1 MRPTP
6 AQVKSEIFRKYLE
19 GYPETEISK
28 LCNVSVANVSSI
40 VKEESTKDGYNLVIR
55 EVVKMFKSNNLE
67 IDDVIAG
74 IRLRN
79 KVKEVGLT
87 ISFFEEFLEVT
98 NTESFRLGMDHE
110 KFLDIVKRMLHFE
123 KIIKIKL
130 EEIPDFSDNAIKEF
144 TRLIGEISK
153 AEAKLTQLYDNYG
166 VKKSEVERYLKEKS
180 LFEKSKL
187 VGIALPTHYDW
198 MVISDSKFKKA
209 SKIMKAK
216 IDPKILYKKLNAVYR
231 QPDKHIDIVKQ
242 IMNSSD
248 ISVNYRRYPRF

>member
-1 MRPTP
+1 MRATP

-28 LCNVSVANVSSI
+28 LCHLSVANVSSI
-40 VKEESTKDGYNLVIR
+40 VKEESTKDGYYLVIR

-87 ISFFEEFLEVT
+87 ISFFEELLEVT

-123 KIIKIKL
+123 KNIKMKI
-130 EEIPDFSDNAIKEF
+130 EDIPDFSHNATKEF
-144 TRLIGEISK
+144 ARVISEISK
-153 AEAKLTQLYDNYG
+153 AKKELSQIYAKHS
-166 VKKSEVERYLKEKS
+166 VKKSDIDEYRKEKFS
-180 LFEKSKL
+180 YLQYKFEK
-187 VGIALPTHYDW
+187 D
-198 MVISDSKFKKA
+198 DS
-209 SKIMKAK
+209 ST
-216 IDPKILYKKLNAVYR
+216 
-231 QPDKHIDIVKQ
+231 
-242 IMNSSD
+242 
-248 ISVNYRRYPRF
+248 

>member
-1 MRPTP
+1 MRATP

-28 LCNVSVANVSSI
+28 LCHVSVANVSSI

-98 NTESFRLGMDHE
+98 NTESFGLGMDHE

-123 KIIKIKL
+123 KNLKIKL
-130 EEIPDFSDNAIKEF
+130 EEIPDFSHNATKEF
-144 TRLIGEISK
+144 ARLTGEILK
-153 AEAKLTQLYDNYG
+153 AKAKLKQLYGKYA
-166 VKKSEVERYLKEKS
+166 VRKSDIDEYRKEKFS
-180 LFEKSKL
+180 YLQYKFEK
-187 VGIALPTHYDW
+187 DD
-198 MVISDSKFKKA
+198 DS
-209 SKIMKAK
+209 ST
-216 IDPKILYKKLNAVYR
+216 
-231 QPDKHIDIVKQ
+231 
-242 IMNSSD
+242 
-248 ISVNYRRYPRF
+248 

>member
-1 MRPTP
+1 MRATP

-28 LCNVSVANVSSI
+28 LCNVSVAHVSSI
-40 VKEESTKDGYNLVIR
+40 VKEESTKDGYILVIR

-123 KIIKIKL
+123 KILKIKL
-130 EEIPDFSDNAIKEF
+130 EDIPDFSHNATKEF
-144 TRLIGEISK
+144 ARLNGEISK
-153 AEAKLTQLYDNYG
+153 AKAKLTQLYDKYA

-187 VGIALPTHYDW
+187 VEITSPTHYDW
-198 MVISDSKFKKA
+198 MVFSDSKFKKA

-216 IDPKILYKKLNAVYR
+216 IDPKILYKKLNSVYKE
-231 QPDKHIDIVKQ
+231 PDKHIDIVKQ
-242 IMNSSD
+242 IMNSSN
-248 ISVNYRRYPRF
+248 ISVNFRRYPRF

>member
-1 MRPTP
+1 MRATP

-28 LCNVSVANVSSI
+28 LCHVSVANVSSI
-40 VKEESTKDGYNLVIR
+40 VKEESTKDGYYLVIR

-87 ISFFEEFLEVT
+87 ISFFEELLEVT

-123 KIIKIKL
+123 KNSKIKI
-130 EEIPDFSDNAIKEF
+130 EDIPDFSHNATKEF
-144 TRLIGEISK
+144 ARLISEISK
-153 AEAKLTQLYDNYG
+153 AKKELSQIYAKHS
-166 VKKSEVERYLKEKS
+166 VKKSDIDEYRKEKFS
-180 LFEKSKL
+180 YLQYKFEK
-187 VGIALPTHYDW
+187 D
-198 MVISDSKFKKA
+198 DS
-209 SKIMKAK
+209 ST
-216 IDPKILYKKLNAVYR
+216 
-231 QPDKHIDIVKQ
+231 
-242 IMNSSD
+242 
-248 ISVNYRRYPRF
+248 

>member
-1 MRPTP
+1 MRATP

-19 GYPETEISK
+19 GYPETEIGK
-28 LCNVSVANVSSI
+28 LFNVSVAHVSSI

-55 EVVKMFKSNNLE
+55 EVVKKFKSNNLE

-123 KIIKIKL
+123 KILKIKL
-130 EEIPDFSDNAIKEF
+130 EDIPDFSHNATKEF
-144 TRLIGEISK
+144 ARLTGEILK
-153 AEAKLTQLYDNYG
+153 AKTKLKQLYGKYA
-166 VKKSEVERYLKEKS
+166 VKKSDIDEYRKEKFS
-180 LFEKSKL
+180 YLQYKFEK
-187 VGIALPTHYDW
+187 DN
-198 MVISDSKFKKA
+198 DS
-209 SKIMKAK
+209 ST
-216 IDPKILYKKLNAVYR
+216 
-231 QPDKHIDIVKQ
+231 
-242 IMNSSD
+242 
-248 ISVNYRRYPRF
+248 

>member
-6 AQVKSEIFRKYLE
+6 VLVKSEIFRKYLE

-28 LCNVSVANVSSI
+28 LCNVSVAHVSSI
-40 VKEESTKDGYNLVIR
+40 VKEESKKDGYILVIR
-55 EVVKMFKSNNLE
+55 EVVKMFKMNNLE

-98 NTESFRLGMDHE
+98 NTESFRLGMDYE

-123 KIIKIKL
+123 KILKIKL
-130 EEIPDFSDNAIKEF
+130 EDTPDFSHNATKEF
-144 TRLIGEISK
+144 ARLNGEISK
-153 AEAKLTQLYDNYG
+153 AKAKLKQLYGKYA

-180 LFEKSKL
+180 LFEKSTL
-187 VGIALPTHYDW
+187 AEITSPTHYDW
-198 MVISDSKFKKA
+198 MVFSDDKFKKA

-216 IDPKILYKKLNAVYR
+216 IDPKILYKNLNSVYKE
-231 QPDKHIDIVKQ
+231 PDKHIDIVKQ
-242 IMNSSD
+242 IMNSPN
-248 ISVNYRRYPRF
+248 ISVNFRRYPRF

>member
-28 LCNVSVANVSSI
+28 LCHVSVANVSSI
-40 VKEESTKDGYNLVIR
+40 VKEESTKDGYYLVIR

-79 KVKEVGLT
+79 QVKKVGLT
-87 ISFFEEFLEVT
+87 TSFFEEFLEVT
-98 NTESFRLGMDHE
+98 NTKSFRLGMDHE
-110 KFLDIVKRMLHFE
+110 KFLDIVKKMLRFE
-123 KIIKIKL
+123 KNTKIKI
-130 EEIPDFSDNAIKEF
+130 EDMPDFSHNAAKEF
-144 TRLIGEISK
+144 VRLNGEISK
-153 AEAKLTQLYDNYG
+153 ANSKLTKLYDNYA

-180 LFEKSKL
+180 LFAKAKL
-187 VGIALPTHYDW
+187 VGITAPTHYDW
-198 MVISDSKFKKA
+198 MVFSDSKFKKA
-209 SKIMKAK
+209 SKIMKVK
-216 IDPKILYKKLNAVYR
+216 IDPKILYKKLNSVYKN
-231 QPDKHIDIVKQ
+231 PDKHIDIVKQ

-248 ISVNYRRYPRF
+248 ISVNSRRFSRF

>member
-6 AQVKSEIFRKYLE
+6 PLVKSEIIRKHLE

-28 LCNVSVANVSSI
+28 LCHVSVANVSSI
-40 VKEESTKDGYNLVIR
+40 VKEESTKDGYYLVIR

-87 ISFFEEFLEVT
+87 ISFFEELLEVT

-123 KIIKIKL
+123 KNIKMKI
-130 EEIPDFSDNAIKEF
+130 EDIPDFSHNATKEF
-144 TRLIGEISK
+144 ARVISEISK
-153 AEAKLTQLYDNYG
+153 AKKELSLIYAKHS
-166 VKKSEVERYLKEKS
+166 VKKSDIDEYRKEKFS
-180 LFEKSKL
+180 YLQYKFEK
-187 VGIALPTHYDW
+187 D
-198 MVISDSKFKKA
+198 DS
-209 SKIMKAK
+209 ST
-216 IDPKILYKKLNAVYR
+216 
-231 QPDKHIDIVKQ
+231 
-242 IMNSSD
+242 
-248 ISVNYRRYPRF
+248 

>member
-28 LCNVSVANVSSI
+28 LCHVSVAHVSSI

-98 NTESFRLGMDHE
+98 DTESFRLGMDYE
-110 KFLDIVKRMLHFE
+110 KFLDIAKRMLRFE
-123 KIIKIKL
+123 KNVKIKL
-130 EEIPDFSDNAIKEF
+130 EDIPDFSHNATKEF
-144 TRLIGEISK
+144 VRLTGEISK
-153 AEAKLTQLYDNYG
+153 AKKELSQIYAKHS
-166 VKKSEVERYLKEKS
+166 VKKSDIDEYRKEKFS
-180 LFEKSKL
+180 YLQYKFEK
-187 VGIALPTHYDW
+187 D
-198 MVISDSKFKKA
+198 DS
-209 SKIMKAK
+209 ST
-216 IDPKILYKKLNAVYR
+216 
-231 QPDKHIDIVKQ
+231 
-242 IMNSSD
+242 
-248 ISVNYRRYPRF
+248 

>member
-1 MRPTP
+1 MRATP

-28 LCNVSVANVSSI
+28 LCHVSVANVSSI
-40 VKEESTKDGYNLVIR
+40 VKEESTKDGYYLVIR

-87 ISFFEEFLEVT
+87 ISFFEELLEVT

-123 KIIKIKL
+123 KNIKIKI
-130 EEIPDFSDNAIKEF
+130 EDIPDFSHNATKEF
-144 TRLIGEISK
+144 ARVISEISK
-153 AEAKLTQLYDNYG
+153 AKKELSLIYAKHS
-166 VKKSEVERYLKEKS
+166 VKKSDIDEYRKEKFS
-180 LFEKSKL
+180 YLQYKFEK
-187 VGIALPTHYDW
+187 D
-198 MVISDSKFKKA
+198 DS
-209 SKIMKAK
+209 ST
-216 IDPKILYKKLNAVYR
+216 
-231 QPDKHIDIVKQ
+231 
-242 IMNSSD
+242 
-248 ISVNYRRYPRF
+248 